1 MVYCIS
7 GILINENISYWR
19 ILLRNFRRLMM
30 YLIVKSS
37 MATESIISNFRDF
50 LHFIQRSEQ
59 INYLFNALSDILSG
73 SPPLTRTTHVN

>member
-7 GILINENISYWR
+7 GVLINENISDWR
-19 ILLRNFRRLMM
+19 ILLRNFRRLMIP
-30 YLIVKSS
+30 LIIKRQHGYGKHNK
-37 MATESIISNFRDF
+37 SNFRDF

-73 SPPLTRTTHVN
+73 SLHDKNPL

>member
-1 MVYCIS
+1 MIP
-7 GILINENISYWR
+7 LII
-19 ILLRNFRRLMM
+19 
-30 YLIVKSS
+30 KSS

-73 SPPLTRTTHVN
+73 SLP